1 MRRIKHIHFV
11 GIGGAGMC
19 GIAEVLKNQG
29 YKVSG
34 SDIKASKTT
43 VQLEENGIKVF
54 IGHAED
60 NIKGANVLVVSTAI
74 DPENL
79 EVKAAIENRIPVVRR
94 AEMLGELMRYRHGI
108 AVAGT
113 HGKTTTT
120 SLVTCMLAEE
130 NMDPTYVIG
139 GLLNRTG
146 VNAALGA
153 SRFIVAEADES
164 DASFLHLEPMAAI
177 VTNIDADHMDT
188 YGGSF
193 DVLKDT
199 FVKFL
204 QKMPFYGLAV
214 VCGDDANIREIMPRI
229 GRPVVTY
236 GFNEDNDIRAI
247 DIDQTGMQ
255 SSFTVLR
262 KGREPLRLTIN
273 LPGLHNILNALAAIG
288 IATDEGVSDAAIAR
302 ALESFSGVGRRFQV
316 QGEYPLDEGTV
327 KLVDDY
333 GHHPKEVEATIK
345 AARASHPDRRLV
357 MMFQP
362 HRFSRTRDC
371 FDDFVDVLSQVD
383 QLLLLEVYPAG
394 EKPIVGADSRS
405 LARSIRLRGEVE
417 PILIDPVEGN
427 LAERDTKSD
436 LNVSNASK
444 FGKVAVLLGGK
455 SAEREV
461 SLDSGKAVL
470 EALLRSGVNA
480 EAFDPQER
488 SVTELV
494 DYDRAFI
501 VLHGRGGEDG
511 QIQGALEWM
520 NVPYTGTGVQGSAI
534 GMDKVK
540 TKQIWQGSDL
550 PTAPYR
556 IISKDSDLNEV
567 IESLGLPLIIK
578 PVHEGSSVGM
588 SKVEK
593 AEDLIAAIEKA
604 TVHDAVVMAEKWITG
619 REYTISFLNGLP
631 LPVIRL
637 QPPADVAFYDYEAKY
652 NRNDVE
658 YGIPCGLSEAE
669 EKNLQ
674 ALCLRAFQAVGA
686 SGWGRIDAMLDEQ
699 GNFWLLEVNTV
710 PGMTSHSLVPKAAK
724 AVGYSFDE
732 LCVAILAQTLTE
744 QAH

>member
-1 MRRIKHIHFV
+1 MSPTSPADKAKNLIKIPEMRRIKHIHFV

-43 VQLEENGIKVF
+43 AQLEENGIKVF
-54 IGHAED
+54 IGHTAE

-79 EVKAAIENRIPVVRR
+79 EVKAAIESRTPVVRR

-199 FVKFL
+199 FIKFL

-214 VCGDDANIREIMPRI
+214 ICGDDANIREIMPRI

-236 GFNEDNDIRAI
+236 GFNEDNDIRAV
-247 DIDQTGMQ
+247 DVEQTGMQ
-255 SSFTVLR
+255 SHFTVLR
-262 KGREPLRLTIN
+262 KDREPLRLTIN

-302 ALESFSGVGRRFQV
+302 ALEGFSGVGRRFQV
-316 QGEYPLDEGTV
+316 QGEYALDEGTV

-427 LAERDTKSD
+427 LQNVIQKVLQAND
-436 LNVSNASK
+436 L
-444 FGKVAVLLGGK
+444 LL
-455 SAEREV
+455 
-461 SLDSGKAVL
+461 
-470 EALLRSGVNA
+470 
-480 EAFDPQER
+480 
-488 SVTELV
+488 T
-494 DYDRAFI
+494 
-501 VLHGRGGEDG
+501 
-511 QIQGALEWM
+511 QGAG
-520 NVPYTGTGVQGSAI
+520 N
-534 GMDKVK
+534 
-540 TKQIWQGSDL
+540 
-550 PTAPYR
+550 
-556 IISKDSDLNEV
+556 
-567 IESLGLPLIIK
+567 
-578 PVHEGSSVGM
+578 
-588 SKVEK
+588 
-593 AEDLIAAIEKA
+593 
-604 TVHDAVVMAEKWITG
+604 
-619 REYTISFLNGLP
+619 
-631 LPVIRL
+631 
-637 QPPADVAFYDYEAKY
+637 
-652 NRNDVE
+652 
-658 YGIPCGLSEAE
+658 
-669 EKNLQ
+669 
-674 ALCLRAFQAVGA
+674 VGA
-686 SGWGRIDAMLDEQ
+686 ISVE
-699 GNFWLLEVNTV
+699 
-710 PGMTSHSLVPKAAK
+710 
-724 AVGYSFDE
+724 
-732 LCVAILAQTLTE
+732 LAQNQLYLK
-744 QAH
+744 

>member
-1 MRRIKHIHFV
+1 MSPTSPADKAKNLIKIPEMRRIKHIHFV

-54 IGHAED
+54 IGHTAD

-199 FVKFL
+199 FIKFL

-229 GRPVVTY
+229 GRPVLTY
-236 GFNEDNDIRAI
+236 GFDEDNDIRAI
-247 DIDQTGMQ
+247 DVEQVGMQ

-316 QGEYPLDEGTV
+316 QGEFELDEGTV

-362 HRFSRTRDC
+362 HRYSRTRDC

-383 QLLLLEVYPAG
+383 QLLLLEVYSAG

-427 LAERDTKSD
+427 LQNAIQKVLQAND
-436 LNVSNASK
+436 L
-444 FGKVAVLLGGK
+444 LL
-455 SAEREV
+455 
-461 SLDSGKAVL
+461 
-470 EALLRSGVNA
+470 
-480 EAFDPQER
+480 
-488 SVTELV
+488 T
-494 DYDRAFI
+494 
-501 VLHGRGGEDG
+501 
-511 QIQGALEWM
+511 QGAG
-520 NVPYTGTGVQGSAI
+520 N
-534 GMDKVK
+534 
-540 TKQIWQGSDL
+540 
-550 PTAPYR
+550 
-556 IISKDSDLNEV
+556 
-567 IESLGLPLIIK
+567 
-578 PVHEGSSVGM
+578 
-588 SKVEK
+588 
-593 AEDLIAAIEKA
+593 
-604 TVHDAVVMAEKWITG
+604 
-619 REYTISFLNGLP
+619 
-631 LPVIRL
+631 
-637 QPPADVAFYDYEAKY
+637 
-652 NRNDVE
+652 
-658 YGIPCGLSEAE
+658 
-669 EKNLQ
+669 
-674 ALCLRAFQAVGA
+674 VGA
-686 SGWGRIDAMLDEQ
+686 ISVE
-699 GNFWLLEVNTV
+699 
-710 PGMTSHSLVPKAAK
+710 
-724 AVGYSFDE
+724 
-732 LCVAILAQTLTE
+732 LAQNQLYLK
-744 QAH
+744 

>member
-1 MRRIKHIHFV
+1 MSPTSPADKAKNLIKIPEMRRIKHIHFV

-164 DASFLHLEPMAAI
+164 DASVLHLEPMAAI

-427 LAERDTKSD
+427 LQNVIQKVLQAND
-436 LNVSNASK
+436 L
-444 FGKVAVLLGGK
+444 LL
-455 SAEREV
+455 
-461 SLDSGKAVL
+461 
-470 EALLRSGVNA
+470 
-480 EAFDPQER
+480 
-488 SVTELV
+488 T
-494 DYDRAFI
+494 
-501 VLHGRGGEDG
+501 
-511 QIQGALEWM
+511 QGAG
-520 NVPYTGTGVQGSAI
+520 N
-534 GMDKVK
+534 
-540 TKQIWQGSDL
+540 
-550 PTAPYR
+550 
-556 IISKDSDLNEV
+556 
-567 IESLGLPLIIK
+567 
-578 PVHEGSSVGM
+578 
-588 SKVEK
+588 
-593 AEDLIAAIEKA
+593 
-604 TVHDAVVMAEKWITG
+604 
-619 REYTISFLNGLP
+619 
-631 LPVIRL
+631 
-637 QPPADVAFYDYEAKY
+637 
-652 NRNDVE
+652 
-658 YGIPCGLSEAE
+658 
-669 EKNLQ
+669 
-674 ALCLRAFQAVGA
+674 VGA
-686 SGWGRIDAMLDEQ
+686 ISVE
-699 GNFWLLEVNTV
+699 
-710 PGMTSHSLVPKAAK
+710 
-724 AVGYSFDE
+724 
-732 LCVAILAQTLTE
+732 LAQNQLYLK
-744 QAH
+744 

>member
-1 MRRIKHIHFV
+1 MSPTSPADKAKNLIKIPEMRRIKHIHFV

-54 IGHAED
+54 IGHTAD

-199 FVKFL
+199 FIKFL

-229 GRPVVTY
+229 GRPVLTY

-247 DIDQTGMQ
+247 YVEQVGMQ

-316 QGEYPLDEGTV
+316 QGEFELDEGTV

-362 HRFSRTRDC
+362 HRYSRTRDC

-427 LAERDTKSD
+427 LQNAIQKVLQAND
-436 LNVSNASK
+436 L
-444 FGKVAVLLGGK
+444 LL
-455 SAEREV
+455 
-461 SLDSGKAVL
+461 
-470 EALLRSGVNA
+470 
-480 EAFDPQER
+480 
-488 SVTELV
+488 T
-494 DYDRAFI
+494 
-501 VLHGRGGEDG
+501 
-511 QIQGALEWM
+511 QGAG
-520 NVPYTGTGVQGSAI
+520 N
-534 GMDKVK
+534 
-540 TKQIWQGSDL
+540 
-550 PTAPYR
+550 
-556 IISKDSDLNEV
+556 
-567 IESLGLPLIIK
+567 
-578 PVHEGSSVGM
+578 
-588 SKVEK
+588 
-593 AEDLIAAIEKA
+593 
-604 TVHDAVVMAEKWITG
+604 
-619 REYTISFLNGLP
+619 
-631 LPVIRL
+631 
-637 QPPADVAFYDYEAKY
+637 
-652 NRNDVE
+652 
-658 YGIPCGLSEAE
+658 
-669 EKNLQ
+669 
-674 ALCLRAFQAVGA
+674 VGA
-686 SGWGRIDAMLDEQ
+686 ISVE
-699 GNFWLLEVNTV
+699 
-710 PGMTSHSLVPKAAK
+710 
-724 AVGYSFDE
+724 
-732 LCVAILAQTLTE
+732 LAQNQLYLK
-744 QAH
+744 

>member
-1 MRRIKHIHFV
+1 MSPTSPADKAKNLIKIPEMRRIKHIHFV

-43 VQLEENGIKVF
+43 AQLEENGIQVY
-54 IGHAED
+54 IGHAAE

-74 DPENL
+74 DTENL
-79 EVKAAIENRIPVVRR
+79 EIKTAIETRIPVVRR

-153 SRFIVAEADES
+153 SRYIVAEADES
-164 DASFLHLEPMAAI
+164 DASFLYLEPMAAI

-199 FVKFL
+199 FIKFL

-229 GRPVVTY
+229 ARPVLTY
-236 GFNEDNDIRAI
+236 GFDEDNDIRAI
-247 DIDQTGMQ
+247 EIEQIGMQ
-255 SSFTVLR
+255 SHFTVLR
-262 KGREPLRLTIN
+262 KGRDPLKLTIN

-316 QGEYPLDEGTV
+316 HGQFALGEGDV

-383 QLLLLEVYPAG
+383 QLLLLEVYSAG
-394 EKPIVGADSRS
+394 EKPIVGADSRA

-417 PILIDPVEGN
+417 PILVDPVEGN
-427 LAERDTKSD
+427 LEHVIQKVLQAND
-436 LNVSNASK
+436 L
-444 FGKVAVLLGGK
+444 LL
-455 SAEREV
+455 
-461 SLDSGKAVL
+461 
-470 EALLRSGVNA
+470 
-480 EAFDPQER
+480 
-488 SVTELV
+488 T
-494 DYDRAFI
+494 
-501 VLHGRGGEDG
+501 
-511 QIQGALEWM
+511 QGAG
-520 NVPYTGTGVQGSAI
+520 N
-534 GMDKVK
+534 
-540 TKQIWQGSDL
+540 
-550 PTAPYR
+550 
-556 IISKDSDLNEV
+556 
-567 IESLGLPLIIK
+567 
-578 PVHEGSSVGM
+578 
-588 SKVEK
+588 
-593 AEDLIAAIEKA
+593 
-604 TVHDAVVMAEKWITG
+604 
-619 REYTISFLNGLP
+619 
-631 LPVIRL
+631 
-637 QPPADVAFYDYEAKY
+637 
-652 NRNDVE
+652 
-658 YGIPCGLSEAE
+658 
-669 EKNLQ
+669 
-674 ALCLRAFQAVGA
+674 VGA
-686 SGWGRIDAMLDEQ
+686 IS
-699 GNFWLLEVNTV
+699 LE
-710 PGMTSHSLVPKAAK
+710 
-724 AVGYSFDE
+724 
-732 LCVAILAQTLTE
+732 LAQNQLYLK
-744 QAH
+744 

>member
-1 MRRIKHIHFV
+1 MSPTSPADKAKNLIKIPEMRRIKHIHFV

-54 IGHAED
+54 IGHAAD

-79 EVKAAIENRIPVVRR
+79 EVKAAIDTRIPVVRR

-229 GRPVVTY
+229 GRPVLTY
-236 GFNEDNDIRAI
+236 GFDEDNDIRAI

-302 ALESFSGVGRRFQV
+302 ALEGFSGVGRRFQV
-316 QGEYPLDEGTV
+316 QGEYPLNDGTV

-427 LAERDTKSD
+427 LQNAIQKVLQAND
-436 LNVSNASK
+436 L
-444 FGKVAVLLGGK
+444 LL
-455 SAEREV
+455 
-461 SLDSGKAVL
+461 
-470 EALLRSGVNA
+470 
-480 EAFDPQER
+480 
-488 SVTELV
+488 T
-494 DYDRAFI
+494 
-501 VLHGRGGEDG
+501 
-511 QIQGALEWM
+511 QGAG
-520 NVPYTGTGVQGSAI
+520 N
-534 GMDKVK
+534 
-540 TKQIWQGSDL
+540 
-550 PTAPYR
+550 
-556 IISKDSDLNEV
+556 
-567 IESLGLPLIIK
+567 
-578 PVHEGSSVGM
+578 
-588 SKVEK
+588 
-593 AEDLIAAIEKA
+593 
-604 TVHDAVVMAEKWITG
+604 
-619 REYTISFLNGLP
+619 
-631 LPVIRL
+631 
-637 QPPADVAFYDYEAKY
+637 
-652 NRNDVE
+652 
-658 YGIPCGLSEAE
+658 
-669 EKNLQ
+669 
-674 ALCLRAFQAVGA
+674 VGA
-686 SGWGRIDAMLDEQ
+686 ISVE
-699 GNFWLLEVNTV
+699 
-710 PGMTSHSLVPKAAK
+710 
-724 AVGYSFDE
+724 
-732 LCVAILAQTLTE
+732 LAQNQLYLK
-744 QAH
+744 

>member
-1 MRRIKHIHFV
+1 MSATSPADKAKNLIKVPEMRRIKHIHFV

-34 SDIKASKTT
+34 SDIKVSKITA
-43 VQLEENGIKVF
+43 QLEENGIKVY
-54 IGHAED
+54 IGHAAE
-60 NIKGANVLVVSTAI
+60 NIQDANVLVVSTAI
-74 DPENL
+74 DHENL
-79 EVKAAIENRIPVVRR
+79 EIKAAIENRIPVVRR

-153 SRFIVAEADES
+153 SRYIVAEADES
-164 DASFLHLEPMAAI
+164 DASFLYLEPMAAI

-193 DVLKDT
+193 DNLKDT

-204 QKMPFYGLAV
+204 QKLPFYGLAV
-214 VCGDDANIREIMPRI
+214 VCGDDEDIREIMPRI
-229 GRPVVTY
+229 GRPVLTY
-236 GFNEDNDIRAI
+236 GFNEDNDIRAV
-247 DIDQTGMQ
+247 DIEQTGMQ
-255 SSFTVLR
+255 SHFTVLR
-262 KGREPLRLTIN
+262 KDREPLRLTIN

-316 QGEYPLDEGTV
+316 QGEYALGEGNV

-383 QLLLLEVYPAG
+383 QLLLLEVYAAG
-394 EKPIVGADSRS
+394 EKPIVGADSRA

-427 LAERDTKSD
+427 LQNVIQKVLQAND
-436 LNVSNASK
+436 L
-444 FGKVAVLLGGK
+444 LL
-455 SAEREV
+455 
-461 SLDSGKAVL
+461 
-470 EALLRSGVNA
+470 
-480 EAFDPQER
+480 
-488 SVTELV
+488 T
-494 DYDRAFI
+494 
-501 VLHGRGGEDG
+501 
-511 QIQGALEWM
+511 QGAG
-520 NVPYTGTGVQGSAI
+520 N
-534 GMDKVK
+534 
-540 TKQIWQGSDL
+540 
-550 PTAPYR
+550 
-556 IISKDSDLNEV
+556 
-567 IESLGLPLIIK
+567 
-578 PVHEGSSVGM
+578 
-588 SKVEK
+588 
-593 AEDLIAAIEKA
+593 
-604 TVHDAVVMAEKWITG
+604 
-619 REYTISFLNGLP
+619 
-631 LPVIRL
+631 
-637 QPPADVAFYDYEAKY
+637 
-652 NRNDVE
+652 
-658 YGIPCGLSEAE
+658 
-669 EKNLQ
+669 
-674 ALCLRAFQAVGA
+674 VGA
-686 SGWGRIDAMLDEQ
+686 ISVE
-699 GNFWLLEVNTV
+699 
-710 PGMTSHSLVPKAAK
+710 
-724 AVGYSFDE
+724 
-732 LCVAILAQTLTE
+732 LAQNQLYLK
-744 QAH
+744 

>member
-1 MRRIKHIHFV
+1 MSPTSPADKAKNLIKIPEMRRIKHIHFV

-54 IGHAED
+54 IGHTAD

-199 FVKFL
+199 FIKFL

-229 GRPVVTY
+229 GRPVLTY

-247 DIDQTGMQ
+247 DVEQVGMQ

-316 QGEYPLDEGTV
+316 HGEFELDDGTV

-362 HRFSRTRDC
+362 HRYSRTRDC

-427 LAERDTKSD
+427 LQNAIQKVLQAND
-436 LNVSNASK
+436 L
-444 FGKVAVLLGGK
+444 LL
-455 SAEREV
+455 
-461 SLDSGKAVL
+461 
-470 EALLRSGVNA
+470 
-480 EAFDPQER
+480 
-488 SVTELV
+488 T
-494 DYDRAFI
+494 
-501 VLHGRGGEDG
+501 
-511 QIQGALEWM
+511 QGAG
-520 NVPYTGTGVQGSAI
+520 N
-534 GMDKVK
+534 
-540 TKQIWQGSDL
+540 
-550 PTAPYR
+550 
-556 IISKDSDLNEV
+556 
-567 IESLGLPLIIK
+567 
-578 PVHEGSSVGM
+578 
-588 SKVEK
+588 
-593 AEDLIAAIEKA
+593 
-604 TVHDAVVMAEKWITG
+604 
-619 REYTISFLNGLP
+619 
-631 LPVIRL
+631 
-637 QPPADVAFYDYEAKY
+637 
-652 NRNDVE
+652 
-658 YGIPCGLSEAE
+658 
-669 EKNLQ
+669 
-674 ALCLRAFQAVGA
+674 VGA
-686 SGWGRIDAMLDEQ
+686 ISVE
-699 GNFWLLEVNTV
+699 
-710 PGMTSHSLVPKAAK
+710 
-724 AVGYSFDE
+724 
-732 LCVAILAQTLTE
+732 LAQNQLYLK
-744 QAH
+744 

>member
-1 MRRIKHIHFV
+1 M
-11 GIGGAGMC
+11 
-19 GIAEVLKNQG
+19 
-29 YKVSG
+29 
-34 SDIKASKTT
+34 
-43 VQLEENGIKVF
+43 
-54 IGHAED
+54 
-60 NIKGANVLVVSTAI
+60 
-74 DPENL
+74 
-79 EVKAAIENRIPVVRR
+79 
-94 AEMLGELMRYRHGI
+94 
-108 AVAGT
+108 
-113 HGKTTTT
+113 
-120 SLVTCMLAEE
+120 
-130 NMDPTYVIG
+130 
-139 GLLNRTG
+139 
-146 VNAALGA
+146 
-153 SRFIVAEADES
+153 
-164 DASFLHLEPMAAI
+164 
-177 VTNIDADHMDT
+177 
-188 YGGSF
+188 
-193 DVLKDT
+193 
-199 FVKFL
+199 
-204 QKMPFYGLAV
+204 
-214 VCGDDANIREIMPRI
+214 
-229 GRPVVTY
+229 
-236 GFNEDNDIRAI
+236 
-247 DIDQTGMQ
+247 
-255 SSFTVLR
+255 
-262 KGREPLRLTIN
+262 
-273 LPGLHNILNALAAIG
+273 
-288 IATDEGVSDAAIAR
+288 
-302 ALESFSGVGRRFQV
+302 
-316 QGEYPLDEGTV
+316 
-327 KLVDDY
+327 
-333 GHHPKEVEATIK
+333 
-345 AARASHPDRRLV
+345 
-357 MMFQP
+357 
-362 HRFSRTRDC
+362 
-371 FDDFVDVLSQVD
+371 
-383 QLLLLEVYPAG
+383 
-394 EKPIVGADSRS
+394 
-405 LARSIRLRGEVE
+405 
-417 PILIDPVEGN
+417 
-427 LAERDTKSD
+427 
-436 LNVSNASK
+436 SNASK

-455 SAEREV
+455 SAERMV

-480 EAFDPQER
+480 EGFDPQER

-494 DYDRAFI
+494 GYDRAFI

-511 QIQGALEWM
+511 QIQGVLEWM

-593 AEDLIAAIEKA
+593 AEDLTVAIEKA
-604 TVHDAVVMAEKWITG
+604 TIHDAVVMAEKWITG

-658 YGIPCGLSEAE
+658 YGIPCGLSESE

-674 ALCLRAFQAVGA
+674 ELCLRAFQAVGA